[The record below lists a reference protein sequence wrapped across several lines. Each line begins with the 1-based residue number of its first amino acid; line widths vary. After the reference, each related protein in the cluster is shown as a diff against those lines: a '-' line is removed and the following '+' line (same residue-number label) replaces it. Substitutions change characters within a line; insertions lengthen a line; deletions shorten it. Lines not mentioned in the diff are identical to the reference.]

1 MESNWAVATE
11 NKRQTLL
18 DLVIL
23 LRENLFSRFESL
35 FASKP
40 TNQDTHWGSLL
51 FLGYNAKLHGWG
63 VGLRND
69 DASSS
74 QKMSPSLKSS
84 RHGTSLVVQ
93 WLRPWASTAE
103 GTVPTLVG
111 ELRSCMRQRW
121 GQKIEGKQK
130 VPDSLNEP
138 IEEDLQMSELS
149 KLSQNSRC
157 IGRQSLVVF
166 WSNIHSYMQSIFLKD
181 THTGRLQTG
190 SKEDLRLPLSPLT
203 LGTKYWIYGIT
214 YPNNIFHTKY
224 GLYLLFCYWTTLL
237 ETVNL

>member
-11 NKRQTLL
+11 NKRQILL

-23 LRENLFSRFESL
+23 LRENLFCRFESL

-40 TNQDTHWGSLL
+40 TNQDTHWGSML

-74 QKMSPSLKSS
+74 QITSPSLKSS

-93 WLRPWASTAE
+93 WLRPCASTAE

-130 VPDSLNEP
+130 SPGQPKWTNRGGPPDVW
-138 IEEDLQMSELS
+138 IVKIKS
-149 KLSQNSRC
+149 KQQVHRETVIC
-157 IGRQSLVVF
+157 G
-166 WSNIHSYMQSIFLKD
+166 FLK
-181 THTGRLQTG
+181 
-190 SKEDLRLPLSPLT
+190 
-203 LGTKYWIYGIT
+203 
-214 YPNNIFHTKY
+214 
-224 GLYLLFCYWTTLL
+224 
-237 ETVNL
+237 